1 MLVSL
6 KNVSKYVSL
15 DGLTAEE
22 IADKLTFSGVEVEEV
37 GRLASGSHL
46 VIGEVIK
53 CEKHPNSDHLHV
65 LDVNLG
71 NQYGVT
77 QIVCGAPNAKKGL
90 KVIVARVG
98 AILPQL
104 DIKKG
109 NIRGIESNGM
119 CCSLLELGVDAKY
132 LSEYQ
137 KAGIEEL
144 PLDAPVGEENVLGYL
159 GLDDVILN
167 LKVLANRPDLLST
180 INVAREIGALYAR
193 EVKIPTFSTNVSFN
207 TKLVVGSKTKKCS
220 QFAGREI
227 RNIVTKPSPKWL
239 VSSLMAMGIR
249 SINNIVDIGN
259 YVMMMTGQPLHM
271 YDADKLEKAELY
283 AQEDYQGDF
292 VALDEK
298 TYKVIKGDIVIASNN
313 EPKCLGGLMGALNC
327 AVTDQTKNIYIEAA
341 SFDSA
346 SIRRTSNR
354 LGLFSESS
362 ARFIKGTNHY
372 QAEFVMNFVTA
383 LINDL
388 CETNE
393 NSNIVTYQSEKYE
406 PQVINTTVDKINKRL
421 GTSFTKVEIANALSR
436 LNFVTKFKSDEEFST
451 SVPAYRLDITGPAD
465 LSEEVIRLL
474 GFEHVKSVLPALDT
488 KVGLLTTR
496 QKRIK
501 NIKTY
506 LRNKG
511 LDECVTYTL
520 TSTKKMHD
528 FNILKEE
535 EHYAIINPLTDE
547 RVVVR
552 THILGSLLEVANYNI
567 ARQNK
572 NLAIFEVSNMI
583 SKVSRSEHLAIV
595 LVGKKQGQGLMH
607 EVDYD
612 FFDMK
617 GLIEG
622 LFTTLGV
629 ESSRYK
635 FERLVDTKGELHPGK
650 SASIIF
656 QNKII
661 GKFGELHPNAI
672 EKYDLGK
679 TSAVALE
686 IDLEALLEAK
696 VSEIKMVPISRYP
709 SVSRDLAFILD
720 KDIAAGDVIKYV
732 KKSGGSLVV
741 DCQVFDV
748 YQGEHIAEGKK
759 SMAITVTYLKDNATL
774 TEKEVSD
781 AEDKIKFELAR
792 SFKAE
797 IRS

>member
-98 AILPQL
+98 AVLPQL

-193 EVKIPTFSTNVSFN
+193 EVKIPTFSTKVSFN

-436 LNFVTKFKSDEEFST
+436 LNFVTKFKNDEEFST

-759 SMAITVTYLKDNATL
+759 SMAITVTYLKDKATL

>member
-421 GTSFTKVEIANALSR
+421 GTSFTKVEIANALGR
-436 LNFVTKFKSDEEFST
+436 LNFVTKFKNDEEFST

>member
-436 LNFVTKFKSDEEFST
+436 LNFVTKFKNDEEFST

>member
-436 LNFVTKFKSDEEFST
+436 LNFVTKFKNDEEFST

-595 LVGKKQGQGLMH
+595 LVGKKQGQGLMR

-720 KDIAAGDVIKYV
+720 KGIAAGDVIKYV